1 MSYERYPSEN
11 LIDLGATM
19 LDVRRLR
26 ILRELAQRGTLAE
39 VAAALHQSPSS
50 VSQQLSQLEREAGAE
65 LLRKVG
71 RRVELTPAGE
81 LLVEHAG
88 DILDRLERAAAEVS
102 ALGSTVTGT
111 VHIAAFQSAALAF
124 VPQLLAALARDH
136 PRLKMTFSQRLP
148 EHALAEARSAGLDLV
163 IAQQYPH
170 HHAPLH
176 ADLDVVPLTTDALRL
191 ALPPGGSRWSGLR
204 DLRDARDAPWV
215 LEPRSSASRA
225 WAEHE
230 CRAAG
235 FEPEVRYETDDLE
248 AHIALIESGYA
259 VGILP
264 DLMRVRRRPDV
275 RLVDLPGMPR
285 REVFTSTRRSIS
297 NAPQIRACRD
307 ALTAIVPPVLDIGTD
322 AGRGAELES

>member
-1 MSYERYPSEN
+1 
-11 LIDLGATM
+11 M

-39 VAAALHQSPSS
+39 VATALHQSPSS

-81 LLVEHAG
+81 LLVEHAA
-88 DILDRLERAAAEVS
+88 DILSRLERAAAEVS

-124 VPQLLAALARDH
+124 IPQLLATLAREH

-170 HHAPLH
+170 HPAPCM
-176 ADLDVVPLTTDALRL
+176 P
-191 ALPPGGSRWSGLR
+191 
-204 DLRDARDAPWV
+204 
-215 LEPRSSASRA
+215 SS
-225 WAEHE
+225 
-230 CRAAG
+230 
-235 FEPEVRYETDDLE
+235 
-248 AHIALIESGYA
+248 
-259 VGILP
+259 
-264 DLMRVRRRPDV
+264 
-275 RLVDLPGMPR
+275 
-285 REVFTSTRRSIS
+285 TSYR
-297 NAPQIRACRD
+297 
-307 ALTAIVPPVLDIGTD
+307 
-322 AGRGAELES
+322 